1 MFSYNPADMARH
13 RKTNRPPIAEK
24 ASAPI
29 EPSGP
34 IAVAYLVVLSLL
46 AVICFFPLL
55 TYYFAQ
61 DDFTLMLKAWR
72 DGWSAVAD
80 YFYQKPGMFRP
91 LTKAVYFGAMHG
103 VFGLNSVPFHI
114 VSMAVHLVNT
124 ILVYTLSRRLM
135 LSRTAS
141 LVPATL
147 FALSVA
153 FFHVIAWIS
162 CIQQLLGLLFM
173 LSALIWGIDY
183 GKSRSSEG
191 KWWSLGAYVLA
202 LLSVEQTLGVPL
214 ILVARAWLSPGAPD
228 KGIGLRRAIRIY
240 APHLAVL
247 VVYTL
252 FMAFWKT
259 PPGTGSYT
267 FSLGGN
273 VAVNLLT
280 YLGWSL
286 QFGAALPAWMQSDAV
301 PWSVSHLFM
310 IILLAYLIIFGRWRE
325 TVFGLLIFVVAVFP
339 TLFLSRH
346 TFYLHTYIPSFG
358 VLYLIAVVVEENRGF
373 RWFRK
378 RAARLV
384 FLAVLL
390 AVVSSVSFVMV
401 RKNVGF
407 RMFDEID
414 DMPRSFVLRR
424 AIIAKNAYDSLIAHE
439 PFDEK
444 VKQVYMVYAREDGK
458 MDAKW
463 NNDNVKA
470 ATGWGSLPPLVYG
483 NPNLETVF
491 KLTGDAVGADVLA
504 DSDVYF
510 YDDFGNCFA
519 VEPVDLQ

>member
-13 RKTNRPPIAEK
+13 KKTKRPAVAKK
-24 ASAPI
+24 APAPF

-34 IAVAYLVVLSLL
+34 FAAAYLAVLSLL
-46 AVICFFPLL
+46 AVVCFFPLL
-55 TYYFAQ
+55 TYFFAQ
-61 DDFTLMLKAWR
+61 DDFTLMLTAWR
-72 DGWSAVAD
+72 DGWGAVAE
-80 YFYQKPGMFRP
+80 YFHQKPGMFRP

-103 VFGLNSVPFHI
+103 IFGLNALPYHI
-114 VSMAVHLVNT
+114 VSIAVHLANT
-124 ILVYTLSRRLM
+124 ALVFALSGRLG

-141 LVPATL
+141 LVAATL
-147 FALSVA
+147 FALNVA

-173 LSALIWGIDY
+173 LSALVWGIDF
-183 GKSRSSEG
+183 GNGRSPEG
-191 KWWSLGAYVLA
+191 RWWSLGAYVLA
-202 LLSVEQTLGVPL
+202 LLSVEQTFGLPL
-214 ILVARAWLSPGAPD
+214 ILVVRAWLSPGAP
-228 KGIGLRRAIRIY
+228 GERTGLRRAVLLY
-240 APHLAVL
+240 APHVAVL

-259 PPGTGSYT
+259 PPSAGSYA

-273 VAVNLLT
+273 VAVNMMT

-286 QFGAALPAWMQSDAV
+286 QFGASLPSWMQNEGV
-301 PWSVSHLFM
+301 PWSISHLLVV
-310 IILLAYLIIFGRWRE
+310 ILLAYLLIFGRWRE
-325 TVFGLLIFVVAVFP
+325 TVFGLIVFVLAVFP
-339 TLFLSRH
+339 MLFLSRH

-358 VLYLIAVVVEENRGF
+358 VLYLIAVVVDESRKA
-373 RWFRK
+373 RWFCK
-378 RAARLV
+378 RTVQVA

-390 AVVSSVSFVMV
+390 AAVSSLSFIMV
-401 RKNVGF
+401 RKNVEF
-407 RMFDEID
+407 RMFDDIE

-424 AIIAKNAYDSLIAHE
+424 ALIAKNAYDSLVAHE
-439 PFDEK
+439 PFDEG
-444 VKQVYMVYAREDGK
+444 VGQVYMVYAREDGK
-458 MDAKW
+458 VDAKW

-483 NPNLETVF
+483 NPRLQTVF

-519 VEPVDLQ
+519 VEPSELE